1 MFELL
6 NVIYEYLGMQIF
18 AVCFSDCL
26 NIRQNNVIQQ
36 VREPNSTWI
45 GWN

>member
-1 MFELL
+1 MFKLL

-18 AVCFSDCL
+18 TVYFSDCL

-36 VREPNSTWI
+36 VREPKSTRI